1 MYRTCVLDYTISNH
15 RLLSTPLDSGSLR
28 SAMGRDTRSPF
39 GLDSFSA
46 LSKPS
51 SSSSS
56 PKLFNSL
63 LLGSSNTQ
71 PKPEGSSLRDLL
83 NSGPGRLPQGPGD
96 SGVTFPSVFST
107 SAAVSV
113 CQLTAVTKITQ
124 NAHIKVPFQNS

>member
-1 MYRTCVLDYTISNH
+1 MNRTCVLDYTISNH

-83 NSGPGRLPQGPGD
+83 NSGPGRLPQAPGD
-96 SGVTFPSVFST
+96 TGIPFPSVFST

-113 CQLTAVTKITQ
+113 FQLSSDI
-124 NAHIKVPFQNS
+124 